1 MNPVDAIDALL
12 PQTQCTKCGYA
23 GCRPYAQAVADNLAD
38 INQCPPG
45 GQRGVGR
52 LAGLL
57 QREVLPLNP
66 EHGVEQPPTAACV
79 VESQC
84 IGCTLCIQACPTD
97 AIMGAAKRMHS
108 VVTEWCSGCELCL
121 PVCPVDCIVLI
132 PLEELS
138 RCGDAGAIKLL
149 GLDDDQLRDLWRSR
163 HHERN
168 ARRTL
173 ERERRDQRM
182 ERKAIEKLA
191 GLEGQKVSGE
201 ITRKKATIEAA
212 LERARKRRVPEAPAR

>member
-1 MNPVDAIDALL
+1 
-12 PQTQCTKCGYA
+12 
-23 GCRPYAQAVADNLAD
+23 
-38 INQCPPG
+38 
-45 GQRGVGR
+45 
-52 LAGLL
+52 
-57 QREVLPLNP
+57 
-66 EHGVEQPPTAACV
+66 
-79 VESQC
+79 
-84 IGCTLCIQACPTD
+84 
-97 AIMGAAKRMHS
+97 
-108 VVTEWCSGCELCL
+108 LCL